1 MTPRRAAPPLWFL
14 LCLAVVE
21 ALVYRVV
28 SGNLDS
34 WTLGGGQGQPVT
46 VAFWPAII
54 LIGSLIWKGLE
65 VAGRVSLAVLQWVVA
80 NLSLVV
86 TKALNALKDVG
97 LGLLTGLKKTWEF
110 FKLTYDRVLKPAVL
124 KFWRWFDKARKWL
137 DDTFRP
143 VLDFLKGIR
152 DNLLLFYKT
161 WIRPWLDLIDI
172 TRRGLRILSSLGVAW
187 ARKLDAQLGA
197 IEDKIERPFRYVLAK
212 VNEIVNLVN
221 RVITADGLFQRAALI
236 RSLGRD
242 YKYAW
247 NLIRSAYSNPL
258 TDAQR
263 DEVRK
268 RKPAHTVSALRAEF
282 EEYFET
288 GTGKN
293 AARLNEVG
301 ESMMLAAEAH

>member
-124 KFWRWFDKARKWL
+124 KFWRWFDKARK
-137 DDTFRP
+137 
-143 VLDFLKGIR
+143 
-152 DNLLLFYKT
+152 
-161 WIRPWLDLIDI
+161 
-172 TRRGLRILSSLGVAW
+172 
-187 ARKLDAQLGA
+187 
-197 IEDKIERPFRYVLAK
+197 
-212 VNEIVNLVN
+212 
-221 RVITADGLFQRAALI
+221 
-236 RSLGRD
+236 
-242 YKYAW
+242 
-247 NLIRSAYSNPL
+247 
-258 TDAQR
+258 
-263 DEVRK
+263 
-268 RKPAHTVSALRAEF
+268 
-282 EEYFET
+282 
-288 GTGKN
+288 
-293 AARLNEVG
+293 
-301 ESMMLAAEAH
+301 